1 MIKTWN
7 ERCEDHPDHNGIVS
21 EVMIQARMQEEIDE
35 LRAQRQWKSLTD
47 DEIDRVTDQQW
58 ATNNNKPIYAAHKA
72 YARAIEAKLK
82 EKNNAR

>member
-21 EVMIQARMQEEIDE
+21 EAMIQARMQEEIDE